1 MQNNIVKPNQSVVDL
16 LEDLPFNQ
24 SLEDWQNLLKELLVS
39 NFSQKNSVQ
48 HTTIEISNKLHQ
60 VHYLC
65 RFIRQLKAQIQIS
78 TENVSALA
86 VAVNEFD
93 FDSFEEN
100 IFSGLS
106 YWIHNDGIGEFTIED
121 LLNIALSYQSAE
133 HIITECFSLYSNIS
147 G

>member
-48 HTTIEISNKLHQ
+48 HTTIEISNKLYQ
-60 VHYLC
+60 VHYLY
-65 RFIRQLKAQIQIS
+65 RFIRQLKARVQNNPEQYPI
-78 TENVSALA
+78 LA
-86 VAVNEFD
+86 EAVNEFD